1 MGVLFIVQ
9 LLYSKMIISDNNKFL
24 ESVVYR
30 LKPNKQK
37 ILYIQEKCDYVLL
50 LALSYIS
57 LSLLTQWALSST
69 NMDRVYPT
77 GSILTNQ
84 DF

>member
-9 LLYSKMIISDNNKFL
+9 LLYSKMIISDNIKFL
-24 ESVVYR
+24 ESVIYR

-57 LSLLTQWALSST
+57 LSLLSEHSVVLIWTDYTL
-69 NMDRVYPT
+69 
-77 GSILTNQ
+77 
-84 DF
+84 

>member
-9 LLYSKMIISDNNKFL
+9 LLYSKMIISDNIKFL

-30 LKPNKQK
+30 LKLKPNKQK

-57 LSLLTQWALSST
+57 LSLLTQ
-69 NMDRVYPT
+69 
-77 GSILTNQ
+77 
-84 DF
+84 